1 MILLRDFCEEA
12 FLVQTEKGFETTILT
27 STDMIEEIKKINEDY
42 RKNYGLD
49 EDEEDFIK
57 IIDDEKEHL
66 EECMED
72 YYNNKELQKEFN
84 YNEELF
90 KKKCIE
96 HYRELKQS
104 LQDDIKKNRIEN
116 DI

>member
-1 MILLRDFCEEA
+1 MTLDPNL
-12 FLVQTEKGFETTILT
+12 FLKARLETDEYGSWQTSIFTP
-27 STDMIEEIKKINEDY
+27 DNMIEEIKGINEDY

-66 EECMED
+66 EEYMED

-90 KKKCIE
+90 KKNVLNI
-96 HYRELKQS
+96 
-104 LQDDIKKNRIEN
+104 IEN
-116 DI
+116 

>member
-1 MILLRDFCEEA
+1 MILTRDFFIKAGLETNKYGDW
-12 FLVQTEKGFETTILT
+12 QTTIFT
-27 STDMIEEIKKINEDY
+27 PPEMIKEIKEINEDY
-42 RKNYGLD
+42 RRNYGLD

-96 HYRELKQS
+96 LYRELKQS
-104 LQDDIKKNRIEN
+104 LQDSINKN
-116 DI
+116 